1 MYVNMKPILV
11 LKISI
16 DIAMTI
22 IMLLLM
28 AYVFIGNRQHM
39 WLGMAEFILYIAH
52 NILNRKWYTGLFKGR
67 YNRARVIRTVINIG
81 VFAAMIGLMVSGVIL
96 SNAFGIVRINAG
108 RFFSRQLHMLSSYW
122 GFILMSLHLGINWNL
137 ILGIFKRHVKTLT
150 KSQIIIFR
158 IIAGIVAVLGIFAF
172 IENEIITYMLLIRE
186 FAGFDLTK
194 GLGWFIGE
202 YVLIM
207 GTCIFIAHYG
217 VNISFKNIKLKK
229 YAAKKKRSGFN
240 KYFEKTR

>member
-1 MYVNMKPILV
+1 MKPTLV

-39 WLGMAEFILYIAH
+39 WLGMTEFVLYIAH
-52 NILNRKWYTGLFKGR
+52 NILNRKWYAGLFRGR
-67 YNRARVIRTVINIG
+67 YNRTRVIRTVINIG
-81 VFAAMIGLMVSGVIL
+81 VFAAMIGLMISGVVL

-122 GFILMSLHLGINWNL
+122 GFILMSLHLGLNWDM
-137 ILGIFKRHVKTLT
+137 ILGILKKRVKPLI
-150 KSQIIIFR
+150 KSQM
-158 IIAGIVAVLGIFAF
+158 IIARMIAVFIAVLGIFAF
-172 IENEIITYMLLIRE
+172 VDNEIISYMLLTRE

-194 GLGWFIGE
+194 GLVWFIGE
-202 YVLIM
+202 YVSIM
-207 GTCIFIAHYG
+207 GMCIFIAHY
-217 VNISFKNIKLKK
+217 VVKISFRNVTLKK
-229 YAAKKKRSGFN
+229 YFRKIR
-240 KYFEKTR
+240 